1 MLGLATPCWFWVYF
15 QYSVLLGRGLRL
27 LRTSYVLVQPL
38 ETSTWLLSPE
48 LSVHTDGGTLRHTT
62 GQEHTM
68 NALLVWLAVQWLA
81 SAHMPQPYVV
91 PPYASL
97 CRPFSLRA
105 AMFVACC

>member
-1 MLGLATPCWFWVYF
+1 
-15 QYSVLLGRGLRL
+15 
-27 LRTSYVLVQPL
+27 
-38 ETSTWLLSPE
+38 
-48 LSVHTDGGTLRHTT
+48 
-62 GQEHTM
+62 M